1 MTIIE
6 KEIKKREALIVNKTE
21 KEQEANALRE
31 QADSLE
37 REAAEIDVV
46 ALKEEIAELLEY
58 LPNPPEGLALE
69 NAE

>member
-6 KEIKKREALIVNKTE
+6 KEIKKREALILNKTE

-31 QADSLE
+31 QADLLE
-37 REAAEIDVV
+37 RQAAEIDVV
-46 ALKEEIAELLEY
+46 ALKDEIAELLEY
-58 LPNPPEGLALE
+58 LPNPPEGLTLE